1 MYETLLS
8 EEEANKCEE
17 LDQFYRIPLDDRD
30 LNYSLYYE
38 SGSKQVKQKS
48 EYSSLNTNI
57 LTVDDLTNLFKK
69 RYSLKSYLN
78 YDA

>member
-1 MYETLLS
+1 MR
-8 EEEANKCEE
+8 
-17 LDQFYRIPLDDRD
+17 RIRSILQNTSDDRD

-38 SGSKQVKQKS
+38 SGSKHKTKV

-57 LTVDDLTNLFKK
+57 LTVDDLTNIFK
-69 RYSLKSYLN
+69 RDTVLKSYLN